1 MQHLLYFLPV
11 VSSFPLRQ
19 LRESPR
25 KAQFI
30 WNFPG
35 GPVVRNPPSNAGD
48 AGLILGWGTKIPHA
62 SGQLSLSPK
71 TREPATP
78 QLLSLSSGAHE
89 PQLETSCVPCQRA
102 CVPQCSQD
110 KKAQCT
116 EFTMK
121 LDFHLYIVI

>member
-11 VSSFPLRQ
+11 VSSLPLLQ
-19 LRESPR
+19 LRDSPR

-62 SGQLSLSPK
+62 SGQLSLSLKKPESLLHHNSSWAWAL
-71 TREPATP
+71 EPTSHNLRQAVRHAKEHVC
-78 QLLSLSSGAHE
+78 LNVAKIKRLS
-89 PQLETSCVPCQRA
+89 V
-102 CVPQCSQD
+102 
-110 KKAQCT
+110 
-116 EFTMK
+116 
-121 LDFHLYIVI
+121 

>member
-1 MQHLLYFLPV
+1 MV
-11 VSSFPLRQ
+11 
-19 LRESPR
+19 
-25 KAQFI
+25 K
-30 WNFPG
+30 
-35 GPVVRNPPSNAGD
+35 NPPVNAGD
-48 AGLILGWGTKIPHA
+48 MGSIPDPGTKIPHA

-71 TREPATP
+71 TREPAIP
-78 QLLSLSSGAHE
+78 QLLSPSSGAHE

>member
-48 AGLILGWGTKIPHA
+48 AGLILG
-62 SGQLSLSPK
+62 
-71 TREPATP
+71 
-78 QLLSLSSGAHE
+78 
-89 PQLETSCVPCQRA
+89 
-102 CVPQCSQD
+102 
-110 KKAQCT
+110 
-116 EFTMK
+116 
-121 LDFHLYIVI
+121 